1 MRIAVNTRLLLPHCL
16 EGIGGFTCE
25 VGRRLARD
33 HPEHEFLFFFDR
45 HCDPRFIFADNVRPV
60 VLWPPT
66 RHPLLLLWW
75 FEHSLARAFA
85 RLQPDAFLSPDGFL
99 SLRSSVS
106 TLLVIHDLAFEHFR
120 GHLGPLERFYCR
132 TMVRAAARRAARI
145 ATVSAFSKREL
156 VETYGVDAGKIDV
169 VFNGVGEG
177 FAPLPPE
184 AQQHVRQQ
192 VSGGEP
198 YFVHVGAIHPRK
210 NVGTLLRAF
219 DLFKQRSGASV
230 KLLLA
235 GRLAWRY
242 SDVLRTHTAMA
253 HRGDVVFLGYLPEP
267 QLKRVLASALA
278 LACVSLHE
286 GFGLPVAEAMACGV
300 PAIVSNCS
308 ALPEIAGDAAFL
320 VDPLDVE
327 AIATALQRIAVSADL
342 RTDLVRR
349 GRARAECFSWD
360 TTAAAVW
367 RALRQITGAAP

>member
-1 MRIAVNTRLLLPHCL
+1 MRIAVNTRFLLPHCL

-45 HCDPRFIFADNVRPV
+45 RYDPRFIFADNVRPV
-60 VLWPPT
+60 VLWPPA

-85 RLQPDAFLSPDGFL
+85 RFQPDAFLSPDGFL
-99 SLRSSVS
+99 SLRSAVS
-106 TLLVIHDLAFEHFR
+106 TLLVIHDLAFEHFH

-132 TMVRAAARRAARI
+132 AMVRAGARRAARI

-156 VETYGVDAGKIDV
+156 VETYDLDASKIDV
-169 VFNGVGEG
+169 VSNGVDEG

-184 AQQHVRQQ
+184 DQQRVRQQ

-198 YFVHVGAIHPRK
+198 YFLHVGAIHPRK
-210 NVGTLLRAF
+210 NVSILLRAF
-219 DLFKQRSGASV
+219 DLFKQRSGTSV
-230 KLLLA
+230 RLLLA

-242 SDVLRTHTAMA
+242 RDVLRTHRTMA
-253 HRGDVVFLGYLPEP
+253 HRGDVVFLGYLAQP
-267 QLKRVLASALA
+267 QLSRVMASALA
-278 LACVSLHE
+278 LTCVSVHE

-320 VDPLDVE
+320 VDPSDCE
-327 AIATALQRIAVSADL
+327 AVATALQRIAVSADL
-342 RTDLVRR
+342 RTELARR
-349 GRARAECFSWD
+349 GHARAQCFSWD
-360 TTAAAVW
+360 TAAAGVW
-367 RALRQITGAAP
+367 RALSQVAGAAR